1 MRNGLMHADHKFLLM
16 QGNLRAVTVDRE
28 WGKQGMSTKICWRYV
43 WTTSNLNVF
52 NPLTPNDPYRGRT
65 ATLTS
70 KVAFYIF
77 IQQI

>member
-1 MRNGLMHADHKFLLM
+1 MENHDTKLKFREFYPLGFFSTNLENTVITRYQQQSADP
-16 QGNLRAVTVDRE
+16 LR
-28 WGKQGMSTKICWRYV
+28 
-43 WTTSNLNVF
+43 LNI
-52 NPLTPNDPYRGRT
+52 NPLTPNDPYRRLT